1 MSDIADNII
10 HVKNLVAQAAAKAGR
25 KADDIDLMVVSK
37 TWPAEIIQKAIDAGH
52 TLFGENRVQEA
63 IEKIPLLPSHLEWH
77 LIGHLQKNKIRKAL
91 PLFNTFHSIDSL
103 ELARQT
109 NRIAGEL
116 GRFPH
121 VYLEVN
127 VAGEATKYG
136 FSPSQLR
143 EQNDDRLALERLHI
157 DGLMAIP
164 PFNPDPEITRPS
176 FAALRELRDQLQVQ
190 TGVPL
195 PKLSMGMSHDF
206 PVAIEEGATIVRV
219 GSAIFGPRLQKKT
232 AP

>member
-1 MSDIADNII
+1 MSDIAENLN
-10 HVKNLVAQAAAKAGR
+10 HVKKQVAQATEKAGR
-25 KADDIDLMVVSK
+25 SPGDVDLLVVSK
-37 TWPAEIIQKAIDAGH
+37 TWPAEIIQEAVDAGH

-63 IEKIPLLPSHLEWH
+63 LAKIPLLPSGLHRH
-77 LIGHLQKNKIRKAL
+77 LIGHLQKNKIRKVL
-91 PLFNTFHSIDSL
+91 PLFDTIHSIDSL
-103 ELARQT
+103 ELAQQT
-109 NRIAGEL
+109 DRIAGEL

-127 VAGEATKYG
+127 VADEASKYG
-136 FSPSQLR
+136 FSPSGLR
-143 EQNDDRLALERLHI
+143 EQINELLNLERLQV

-164 PFNPDPEITRPS
+164 PFDPDPENTRPS
-176 FAALRELRDQLQVQ
+176 FIALREFRDQLQEQ

-219 GSAIFGPRLQKKT
+219 GSAIFGPRRSKI
-232 AP
+232 PPP